1 MFAQS
6 FTSMFLCV
14 LTVCAIAV
22 MLPAGW
28 AMADDQATA
37 STVGIGTL
45 DVAANETS
53 TVGTSAATTLA
64 PWKVKAEA
72 LKAKN
77 AQRREEAMARLAEA
91 KALLKLSPKERQQK
105 RKEMA
110 DKRKAELEAKL
121 AVQKAQRQLTKAAKT
136 SQQPSVNTSTAS
148 AGGVTKGDEQ
158 Q

>member
-1 MFAQS
+1 MGFGIKKAKCHLSLLIKTIKLDQRK
-6 FTSMFLCV
+6 
-14 LTVCAIAV
+14 
-22 MLPAGW
+22 LPIYILFF
-28 AMADDQATA
+28 Q
-37 STVGIGTL
+37 
-45 DVAANETS
+45 TS

-110 DKRKAELEAKL
+110 DKRKAEVSHITKYHLK
-121 AVQKAQRQLTKAAKT
+121 VQI
-136 SQQPSVNTSTAS
+136 N
-148 AGGVTKGDEQ
+148 E
-158 Q
+158 